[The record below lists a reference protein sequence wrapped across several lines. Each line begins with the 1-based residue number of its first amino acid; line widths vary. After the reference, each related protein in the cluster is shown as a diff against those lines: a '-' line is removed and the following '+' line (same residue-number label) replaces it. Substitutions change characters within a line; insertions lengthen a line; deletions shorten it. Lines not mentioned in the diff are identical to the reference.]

1 MADAGGPGT
10 HNVKP
15 CTTLGLADLG
25 DTKGFDDPGMEN
37 KLYAFQLSEGLYK
50 RKEVNVGGDGAL
62 TFGELTD
69 VNVDG
74 VEQNKPYQFILNEN
88 NVWGPYEDPI
98 EAAGG
103 WEIDMQIIQPYITI
117 GKNHE
122 FRKLQNSGTLLCS
135 YHTRQD
141 NVIVKNTDFGY
152 AVGMRGKK
160 KGSLRLNK
168 EFDFGSPAENSVII
182 LDVVLGDA
190 SDEFKE
196 VIKGLNI
203 KWNAKNAN
211 KPLTIYIKKQS
222 RGVDPVIRFSLE
234 DILQNVPLLSDLN
247 FDFIHIGALDFKRIR
262 YTTLPLSSTYL
273 KIKLKI

>member
-25 DTKGFDDPGMEN
+25 DTKGFDDPGIEN

-50 RKEVNVGGDGAL
+50 RKEVNGDGGAL

-74 VEQNKPYQFILNEN
+74 VVSNKPYQFILNEN
-88 NVWGPYEDPI
+88 NVWTPYENPI

-103 WEIDMQIIQPYITI
+103 WDIDMQITQPYITI

-135 YHTRQD
+135 YHTRQS
-141 NVIVKNTDFGY
+141 NVIVKSTDFGY
-152 AVGMRGKK
+152 VVGMRGNK

-168 EFDFGSPAENSVII
+168 EYDFGQPVENSVII
-182 LDVVLGDA
+182 LDVILGDVPE
-190 SDEFKE
+190 EFKE
-196 VIKGLNI
+196 VIKGLKI
-203 KWNAKNAN
+203 KWTAKNAN
-211 KPLTIYIKKQS
+211 KHLRVYIKIPR
-222 RGVDPVIRFSLE
+222 RGIDPQIRFSLE
-234 DILQNVPLLSDLN
+234 GILTEGVLLSDFSL
-247 FDFIHIGALDFKRIR
+247 DFIHMGAFDFKRVR
-262 YTTLPLSSTYL
+262 YTTVDSIFNI
-273 KIKLKI
+273 KIN